1 MPAPKVLVFLWGK
14 ARAQP
19 AEIGGGGDGGGGLDT
34 GGGPRGRRHPGGI
47 GTNTGGGAPGV
58 LPLGEV
64 REEALGFTRYTH
76 THITHTHTL

>member
-1 MPAPKVLVFLWGK
+1 MILSQLPPAPPMPAPKVLVFLWGK

-34 GGGPRGRRHPGGI
+34 GGG
-47 GTNTGGGAPGV
+47 APGV